1 MKTSSL
7 EVREMLSVLTVEE
20 VEERFADVPGVKSAT
35 VNYAAGSVT
44 VRYDETRLHV
54 ADIKAIVHQRGHQ
67 SASDSHKAARKS
79 VEVPAPPP
87 KHASVSTPAAVVPKA
102 SPAAP
107 AGDGAKNQ
115 VPSVAHPPAPAAVPA
130 NAPAVSHDGPPATPS
145 PTS

>member
-7 EVREMLSVLTVEE
+7 EVREMLSVLSVDE
-20 VEERFADVPGVKSAT
+20 VEKRFVDVPGVKSAT

-44 VRYDETRLHV
+44 VRYDETRLRV

-79 VEVPAPPP
+79 AEVPAPPP
-87 KHASVSTPAAVVPKA
+87 EQASVPTLAAVVPKA
-102 SPAAP
+102 SPMAP

-115 VPSVAHPPAPAAVPA
+115 VPSVAHPAAPAAVPA
-130 NAPAVSHDGPPATPS
+130 KAPAVSRDAPPAPRS